1 MEGFGVSARGND
13 AYAVLGVEPSVDD
26 DAIQAAYRRLARR
39 YHPDIAGETA
49 TKRMMKINAAFDR
62 VRDPVRRA
70 EYDIELDE
78 IDPIRAA
85 KARRRPQHHDPSSPT
100 QAEAAHKTA
109 TAYQPYDRPIQRDG
123 TGAAG
128 RPPGRPSGS
137 VLDFGRH
144 IGWSIGEIARVDPGY
159 LAWLEGRPEGKPYVA
174 EIDALLRRTG
184 FRTATDAATA
194 KAASRGRFGR

>member
-1 MEGFGVSARGND
+1 VSVRAND
-13 AYAVLGVEPSVDD
+13 AYSVLGVEPSVDD

-70 EYDIELDE
+70 EYDVELDE

-85 KARRRPQHHDPSSPT
+85 KARRRPHHHDPSSPT
-100 QAEAAHKTA
+100 EAEAARKTA
-109 TAYQPYDRPIQRDG
+109 TAYQPYDRPVQRDG

-144 IGWSIGEIARVDPGY
+144 VGWSMGEIARVDPGY
-159 LAWLEGRPEGKPYVA
+159 LTWLEGRPEGKRYLA
-174 EIDALLRRTG
+174 EIDAVLRRTG
-184 FRTATDAATA
+184 FRKVTDPA
-194 KAASRGRFGR
+194 KATSKGRFGR

>member
-1 MEGFGVSARGND
+1 MSTRAND
-13 AYAVLGVEPSVDD
+13 AYSVLGVEPSVDD

-100 QAEAAHKTA
+100 AGRG
-109 TAYQPYDRPIQRDG
+109 RPADG
-123 TGAAG
+123 HRLSAG
-128 RPPGRPSGS
+128 RPPGP
-137 VLDFGRH
+137 
-144 IGWSIGEIARVDPGY
+144 A
-159 LAWLEGRPEGKPYVA
+159 
-174 EIDALLRRTG
+174 
-184 FRTATDAATA
+184 
-194 KAASRGRFGR
+194 

>member
-1 MEGFGVSARGND
+1 MSTRASD
-13 AYAVLGVEPSVDD
+13 AYSVLGVEPSVDD

-39 YHPDIAGETA
+39 YHPDIAGESA

-62 VRDPVRRA
+62 VRDPVRRS

-85 KARRRPQHHDPSSPT
+85 KARRRPHHHDPSSPT
-100 QAEAAHKTA
+100 QAEAARKTA
-109 TAYQPYDRPIQRDG
+109 TAYQPADRPVQRDG

-137 VLDFGRH
+137 VLQFGRH
-144 IGWSIGEIARVDPGY
+144 VGWSIGEIARVDPGY
-159 LAWLEGRPEGKPYVA
+159 LVWLEGRPEGKPYLA
-174 EIDALLRRTG
+174 EIDAILRRTG
-184 FRTATDAATA
+184 FRTDTDPATA

>member
-1 MEGFGVSARGND
+1 
-13 AYAVLGVEPSVDD
+13 VLGVEPSVDD
-26 DAIQAAYRRLARR
+26 DAIQTAYRRLARR

-62 VRDPVRRA
+62 VRNPVRRA
-70 EYDIELDE
+70 EYDVELDE

-100 QAEAAHKTA
+100 QAEAAHRTA
-109 TAYQPYDRPIQRDG
+109 TAYQPYDRPVQRDG
-123 TGAAG
+123 TGGAG

-144 IGWSIGEIARVDPGY
+144 VGWSIGEIARVDPGY
-159 LAWLEGRPEGKPYVA
+159 LAWLEGRPEGKPYLA
-174 EIDALLRRTG
+174 EIDGLLRRTG
-184 FRTATDAATA
+184 FRTVNDPATA
-194 KAASRGRFGR
+194 KAAGRGRFGR

>member
-1 MEGFGVSARGND
+1 MSARGND
-13 AYAVLGVEPSVDD
+13 AYSVLGVEPSVDD

-70 EYDIELDE
+70 EYDVELDE

-85 KARRRPQHHDPSSPT
+85 KARRRPQNHDPSSPT

-109 TAYQPYDRPIQRDG
+109 TAYQAYDRPVQRDG

-159 LAWLEGRPEGKPYVA
+159 LAWLEGRPEGKPYIG
-174 EIDALLRRTG
+174 EIDSLLRRTG
-184 FRTATDAATA
+184 FRTATDPATA

>member
-1 MEGFGVSARGND
+1 MTRS
-13 AYAVLGVEPSVDD
+13 
-26 DAIQAAYRRLARR
+26 QAAYRRLARR

-49 TKRMMKINAAFDR
+49 TKRMMQINAAFDR

-70 EYDIELDE
+70 EYDVELDE

-100 QAEAAHKTA
+100 EAEDAQRKA
-109 TAYQPYDRPIQRDG
+109 TAVPAVRPPVQRDG

-144 IGWSIGEIARVDPGY
+144 VGWSIGEIARVDPGLPR
-159 LAWLEGRPEGKPYVA
+159 LAGGPRRRASRTSTRSTRSCAGRASGP
-174 EIDALLRRTG
+174 T
-184 FRTATDAATA
+184 TDPATA
-194 KAASRGRFGR
+194 KAASRARFGR

>member
-1 MEGFGVSARGND
+1 MSARGND
-13 AYAVLGVEPSVDD
+13 AYSVLGVEPSVDD

-85 KARRRPQHHDPSSPT
+85 KARRRPQHSDPSSPT
-100 QAEAAHKTA
+100 QAEDAERKA
-109 TAYQPYDRPIQRDG
+109 TAYQPYDRPVQRDG

-128 RPPGRPSGS
+128 RPPGRPMGS

-144 IGWSIGEIARVDPGY
+144 LGWSIGEIARVDPGY
-159 LAWLEGRPEGKPYVA
+159 LVWLEGRPEGKPYLA
-174 EIDALLRRTG
+174 EIDSLLRRTG
-184 FRTATDAATA
+184 FRTTTDAATA